1 MAEIKYINA
10 DGIANLVSGIKDKAD
25 DTYATK
31 DELSV
36 VANKI
41 NQAGSTADRPTSAV
55 IGQCYFDTDKNK
67 PIWFNGTNWVDY
79 TGANI

>member
-10 DGIANLVSGIKDKAD
+10 DGIANLVSGIKGKAD
-25 DTYATK
+25 GTYATK
-31 DELSV
+31 NDLSE

-41 NQAGSTADRPTSAV
+41 NQSGSTAARPDSATK
-55 IGQCYFDTDKNK
+55 GQCFFDTDLNK

-79 TGANI
+79 TGATV